1 MKEYLHKKLLASLA
15 SLGIATEAPPIFESP
30 RQADHGDLTTNIAM
44 VLARKLKRNPRELA
58 QQIIVHLDVDHSLV
72 GKIEVAGPGF
82 MNFFFTPKFYRQQLR
97 DLVIRGDRYGRSEA
111 EKEMSTQVEF
121 VSANP
126 TGPLTVGHGRG
137 AVFGDTIARLLEWTG
152 HRVEREY
159 YFNNA
164 GRQMRVLGDSVRL
177 RYLELLGDAIEF
189 PQDYYQGE
197 YIKDIARHLLES
209 QGNGLRNEPASGKFK
224 EQAEQEIFADIKK
237 TLRLLGIEHQS
248 YFNENSLYEDGKI
261 TGVIEELRAKGLVY
275 EKDGALWFKTSTL
288 GADQDKVIV
297 KSTGEPTYRLPDIAY
312 HREKFRRGFDLM
324 IDVFGS
330 DHVAT
335 YPDVLAALKALDYDT
350 EKVKVLIHQFV
361 TITQGGEVVKMST
374 RKANFITLDELIEDV
389 GADVVRYFFLMRTI
403 TSHLNFDLA
412 LARQQSDENPVYYLQ
427 YAHAR
432 ISSILRYAEQG
443 RSVPEAQ
450 TEPPV
455 PPSAG
460 RGSSGGRLGLETG
473 AGHPLFAPDADY
485 GLLTS
490 DAEMDL
496 IKVLLQLPEIIASC
510 ASAFEPHRLAEYLHT
525 VAGVFH
531 RFYHECRVVSENT
544 DLTKARLALCNATGI
559 VIRNGLSVLG
569 ISAPEQM

>member
-1 MKEYLHKKLLASLA
+1 MKEYLHNKLLASLS
-15 SLGIATEAPPIFESP
+15 SLGLAADAPMIFETP

-58 QQIIVHLDVDHSLV
+58 QQVIGKLDLDRTLV

-82 MNFFFTPKFYRQQLR
+82 MNFFFTPKFYQEQLR
-97 DLVIRGDRYGRSEA
+97 ELVICGDRYGRSEQGKA
-111 EKEMSTQVEF
+111 MSTQVEF

-137 AVFGDTIARLLEWTG
+137 AVFGDTVARLLEWTG
-152 HRVEREY
+152 HKVEREY

-164 GRQMRVLGDSVRL
+164 GRQMRVLGESVRL
-177 RYLELLGDAIEF
+177 RYLEVLGDPIEF
-189 PQDYYQGE
+189 PEDHYQGE
-197 YIKDIARHLLES
+197 YIKDIARHLFELYGE
-209 QGNGLRNEPASGKFK
+209 GLRNEPATGKFK

-237 TLRLLGIEHQS
+237 TLKLLGIEFQS
-248 YFNENSLYEDGKI
+248 FYNENSLYENGKI
-261 TGVIEELRAKGLVY
+261 TEVIDELRRRELVY
-275 EKDGALWFKTSTL
+275 EKDGAVWFKTSTL
-288 GADQDKVIV
+288 GAEQDKVIV

-312 HREKFRRGFDLM
+312 HREKFRRGYDLM

-350 EKVKVLIHQFV
+350 DKVKVLIHQFV

-432 ISSILRYAEQG
+432 ISSILRYAE
-443 RSVPEAQ
+443 E
-450 TEPPV
+450 
-455 PPSAG
+455 
-460 RGSSGGRLGLETG
+460 
-473 AGHPLFAPDADY
+473 AGHASFSPDADY
-485 GLLTS
+485 ALLATG
-490 DAEMDL
+490 AEMDL
-496 IKVLLQLPEIIASC
+496 IKVLLQLPEVVASC
-510 ASAFEPHRLAEYLHT
+510 ASAYEPHRLAEYLHT
-525 VAGVFH
+525 VAGIFH
-531 RFYHECRVVSENT
+531 RFYHECRVVSENA
-544 DLTKARLALCNATGI
+544 DLTKARLALCNATRI